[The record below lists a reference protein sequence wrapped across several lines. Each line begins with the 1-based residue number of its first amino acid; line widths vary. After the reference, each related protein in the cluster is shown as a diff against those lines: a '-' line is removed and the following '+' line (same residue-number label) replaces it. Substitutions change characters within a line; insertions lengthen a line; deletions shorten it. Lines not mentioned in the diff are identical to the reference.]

1 MTHIDRELAQIAR
14 HHLHIGTLEARHSDG
29 LDFHE
34 VSAWGVK
41 AALHAANDL
50 GRKVSRKTTGGAA

>member
-1 MTHIDRELAQIAR
+1 MTSVDRELAQIAR

-34 VSAWGVK
+34 VSVWGVK
-41 AALHAANDL
+41 AALHAAYDL
-50 GRKVSRKTTGGAA
+50 GLSLIHI